1 MIKILVNKLPKF
13 MFFRTFLVFQTLSR
27 ISLSI
32 YALFAKQISFLQLPL
47 ILTLGYSNDLIASLY
62 LIPVILIL
70 SIFSR
75 LLLRKQHLRYYTAL
89 VAYKIY
95 ILILLFIVIAEI
107 VFWDEYG
114 TKFNFIA
121 VDYLI
126 YTQEIIGTLKDSL
139 PVIPIL
145 LGIGFVSI
153 IITYLSSKKIKTVL
167 LEPKTT
173 KEGLLI
179 VICLLLSWGCSKFY
193 NSTYTFFSNNRFANE
208 LTLNGPYEFIKAFI
222 NNSLDYNQF
231 YTTIPSSDAK
241 KIVRQH
247 ILQSNQ
253 SFIDDNITRKTTE
266 AQFDKNYNVILLT
279 VESLSAEYINYYG
292 GSENITPN
300 IDKLIPESLVFN
312 NIYAVGTRTVRGLEA
327 LTLSIPPTPGSS
339 IVRRPN
345 NNGLF
350 NIGTIFNQK
359 GYDVKFVF
367 GGYSYFDN
375 LSKFFTHN
383 GFQILDRSD
392 LRVEEI
398 SFSNVWGV
406 ADEDILNKAIEA
418 ADNSYKAK
426 KPFFQLIMTTSN
438 HRPYTFPDGRIDLP
452 SGGGRLAGV
461 KYTDYAVGKFIEQA
475 KTKEWFDNTIFV
487 ITADHCASS
496 AGKTEL
502 PVHKYHIPL
511 LIYAP
516 KLIKPG
522 VNNTLASQID
532 LAPTIFGLVDFDYN
546 SKFFGKD
553 ILKSPPNRAFI
564 STYQLL
570 GYLKDSNL
578 VILAPNKAPEQFKV
592 EGKKLVKVSNNPEQ
606 VNEAIGYY
614 QSASEL
620 YKEGIFKNE

>member
-1 MIKILVNKLPKF
+1 MIKSLVNKLPKY
-13 MFFRTFLVFQTLSR
+13 MFFGAFIVFQTLSR
-27 ISLSI
+27 ITLSG
-32 YALFAKQISFLQLPL
+32 YALFAKQIGLLHLPL
-47 ILTLGYSNDLIASLY
+47 IFSLGFFNDLVASLY
-62 LIPVILIL
+62 LIPVMLIL

-75 LLLRKQHLRYYTAL
+75 ILLRKQHLRYYTAL

-95 ILILLFIVIAEI
+95 ILLLLFIVIAEI

-139 PVIPIL
+139 PIIPIL

-153 IITYLSSKKIKTVL
+153 IITYLSSKRIKTVL
-167 LEPKTT
+167 QEPKTS
-173 KEGLLI
+173 KEALLI
-179 VICLLLSWGCSKFY
+179 VICLIFSWGGTKFY
-193 NSTYTFFSNNRFANE
+193 NSNYTFFSSNRFANE

-241 KIVRQH
+241 QIVRQH
-247 ILQSNQ
+247 ILQTNQ
-253 SFIDDNITRKTTE
+253 TFIDDNITRKTTE
-266 AQFDKNYNVILLT
+266 AQFDKNFNVILLT
-279 VESLSAEYINYYG
+279 VESMSAEYINYYG

-345 NNGLF
+345 NDGLF
-350 NIGTIFNQK
+350 NIGTVFNQK

-438 HRPYTFPDGRIDLP
+438 HRPYTFPEGRIDLK
-452 SGGGRLAGV
+452 SGGGRPAGV
-461 KYTDYAVGKFIEQA
+461 KYTDYAIGKFIEQA
-475 KTKEWFDNTIFV
+475 RTKEWFDNTIFV

-570 GYLKDSNL
+570 GYLKDSSL

-592 EGKKLVKVSNNPEQ
+592 EGKNLIKVSNDPEQ
-606 VNEAIGYY
+606 VNEAIGFY

-620 YKEGIFKNE
+620 YKSGALKNQ